1 MAFHRCQGLIARARG
16 LIEVARQSGSDGP
29 FTTLGLPV
37 VVVVGLTSMA
47 MPAPAVAQIA
57 GQPGGQPVPL
67 DEPTKPESIVRLI
80 ADLDSAKLEVRERA
94 QDELGDRKRCSLA
107 MLEDHLYDPKLT
119 EEQRLRLH
127 SAGFQL
133 FCTTVRGAMGVNI
146 SGATPQGIVI
156 GGTVEGFDSRL
167 VLQPGDVI
175 RTINGRPVADQPQFQ
190 AAIVSHDPDDEVPL
204 SVLRK
209 GEALSLT
216 VRLGPYYKLGNQR
229 RFGGLDDQSGR
240 MPEERTLEQAWRVRL
255 ARIAKV
261 VSAQLPGPIDAIE
274 AQPDLQAF
282 EPTVAPVASRVM
294 RRDMRDMDEAGFS
307 VTSLVAGGE
316 PRGGTGWSSGM
327 FMVRGGVGGL
337 QIGGG
342 DPVMLAQI
350 ELEIAQRRR
359 DEVRVAIQEN
369 RAIIDDPQTPADLRK
384 DKLLQNVF
392 LEEQLKLHEIEVR
405 EANQRLSNTPQR
417 DRRVP

>member
-16 LIEVARQSGSDGP
+16 LIEVARLSGSDGP

-37 VVVVGLTSMA
+37 VAVAGLTVSVMT
-47 MPAPAVAQIA
+47 MPVLAQIA

-67 DEPTKPESIVRLI
+67 DEPAAPASIERLI

-94 QDELGDRKRCSLA
+94 QEELGDRKRCSLA
-107 MLEDHLYDPKLT
+107 MLEDHLYDAKLS

-175 RTINGRPVADQPQFQ
+175 RTINGRAVADQPQFQ
-190 AAIVSHDPDDEVPL
+190 AAIVSHDPNDEVPL

-209 GEALSLT
+209 GEPLSLT
-216 VRLGPYYKLGNQR
+216 VRLGPYYKLGNPR
-229 RFGGLDDQSGR
+229 RFGGLDDQGAR
-240 MPEERTLEQAWRVRL
+240 VPEDRTLEQAWRVRL

-261 VSAQLPGPIDAIE
+261 ASAQLPGPIDTVE
-274 AQPDLQAF
+274 AQPDQQSF
-282 EPTVAPVASRVM
+282 EAAAPVASRVM
-294 RRDMRDMDEAGFS
+294 RRDMDEAGFS
-307 VTSLVAGGE
+307 TTTLVAGGE

-327 FMVRGGVGGL
+327 FMVSRGGMGGL

-359 DEVRVAIQEN
+359 DEVREAIQQN

-384 DKLLQNVF
+384 DKMMQNVF

-405 EANQRLSNTPQR
+405 EANQRLSNAPQR
-417 DRRVP
+417 ERRLVP